1 MNYSEIITVRPGI
14 LRGIKIIQ
22 TDMPQIFDPNGF
34 QMELP
39 NDKKKYIYFYII
51 EGAKLIVT

>member
-39 NDKKKYIYFYII
+39 NDKKNIYIFTLL
-51 EGAKLIVT
+51 KVQN